1 MSRKTIFL
9 IFIGFILGSG
19 VWFFLSRDFVSE
31 TKTGKSDPILDTTL
45 ENQEKSETEQDNFY
59 ETILFSGAKDAL
71 LQNWGTVK
79 EEKWKIML
87 NNVFWKESI
96 AFQSRKDFLGLSFS
110 KSQNQ
115 NTLRLYDALYDE
127 PLISE
132 GLEVW
137 YFDHNTQKWRS
148 GTLGLVKQIWE
159 ETMTY
164 LPWDH
169 NQYQFE
175 NLTSNS
181 PLCQGKKLCSDLLYS
196 EEMNYEWLHN
206 GYQLSRVVDF
216 WGYGYWFVLRI
227 TKSLVEAKKQ
237 ILSITISKK

>member
-31 TKTGKSDPILDTTL
+31 IKTGKSDPILDTTL
-45 ENQEKSETEQDNFY
+45 EKQEKSETEQDNFY

-71 LQNWGTVK
+71 LQNWWVVK

-87 NNVFWKESI
+87 NNVFWKEI
-96 AFQSRKDFLGLSFS
+96 ITLHSRKDFLGLSFS
-110 KSQNQ
+110 QSQNQ

-137 YFDHNTQKWRS
+137 YFDHNTQKWWS

>member
-19 VWFFLSRDFVSE
+19 VWFFFSHDSVLE
-31 TKTGKSDPILDTTL
+31 TKTGKSDPILDTNL
-45 ENQEKSETEQDNFY
+45 ENQEKSEMEQDEFY
-59 ETILFSGAKDAL
+59 ETMLFSGSKDAL

-96 AFQSRKDFLGLSFS
+96 AFQSRKDFLGLSF
-110 KSQNQ
+110 SQNQ

-181 PLCQGKKLCSDLLYS
+181 PLCQGKKLCLDLLYS

>member
-31 TKTGKSDPILDTTL
+31 TKTGKSDLILDTNL
-45 ENQEKSETEQDNFY
+45 EKQEKSETEQDNFY

-71 LQNWGTVK
+71 LQNWWAVK
-79 EEKWKIML
+79 EAKWKIML
-87 NNVFWKESI
+87 NNLFWKESI

-137 YFDHNTQKWRS
+137 YFDHNTQKWWS

-181 PLCQGKKLCSDLLYS
+181 PLCQGKNRCSDLLYS
-196 EEMNYEWLHN
+196 EKMNYEWLHN

>member
-1 MSRKTIFL
+1 
-9 IFIGFILGSG
+9 
-19 VWFFLSRDFVSE
+19 
-31 TKTGKSDPILDTTL
+31 
-45 ENQEKSETEQDNFY
+45 
-59 ETILFSGAKDAL
+59 
-71 LQNWGTVK
+71 
-79 EEKWKIML
+79 ML

-115 NTLRLYDALYDE
+115 NTLRLYDVLYDE

-169 NQYQFE
+169 NHYQFE

-216 WGYGYWFVLRI
+216 WGYGYWFVLRT

>member
-1 MSRKTIFL
+1 M
-9 IFIGFILGSG
+9 
-19 VWFFLSRDFVSE
+19 
-31 TKTGKSDPILDTTL
+31 
-45 ENQEKSETEQDNFY
+45 EQDEFY
-59 ETILFSGAKDAL
+59 ETILFSGSKDAL
-71 LQNWGTVK
+71 LQNWWVVK

-115 NTLRLYDALYDE
+115 NTLRLYDVLYDE

-169 NQYQFE
+169 NHYQFE

-216 WGYGYWFVLRI
+216 WGYGYWFVLRT

>member
-31 TKTGKSDPILDTTL
+31 TQTGKSDPILDTTL
-45 ENQEKSETEQDNFY
+45 ENQEKSEMEQDEFY
-59 ETILFSGAKDAL
+59 EIMLFSGSKDTL

-216 WGYGYWFVLRI
+216 WGYGYWFVLRT

>member
-9 IFIGFILGSG
+9 IFIGFILGSW

-31 TKTGKSDPILDTTL
+31 TKTGKSDPILDTNL
-45 ENQEKSETEQDNFY
+45 ENQEKSEMEQDEFY
-59 ETILFSGAKDAL
+59 ETMLFSGSKDAL

-79 EEKWKIML
+79 EEKWKIVL
-87 NNVFWKESI
+87 NNVFWKEI
-96 AFQSRKDFLGLSFS
+96 ITLHSRKDFLGLSFS
-110 KSQNQ
+110 QSQ

-181 PLCQGKKLCSDLLYS
+181 PLCHGQKRCSDLLYS
-196 EEMNYEWLHN
+196 EEMNYEGLHN
-206 GYQLSRVVDF
+206 GYQLSRVIDF
-216 WGYGYWFVLRI
+216 WGYGYWFALR
-227 TKSLVEAKKQ
+227 TTNSLAEAKKQ
-237 ILSITISKK
+237 IFSITISKK

>member
-19 VWFFLSRDFVSE
+19 VWFFLSRHFVSE

-45 ENQEKSETEQDNFY
+45 ANQERSETEQDNFY
-59 ETILFSGAKDAL
+59 ETILFSGARDAL
-71 LQNWGTVK
+71 LQNWWVVK

-115 NTLRLYDALYDE
+115 NTLRLYDTLYDD

-137 YFDHNTQKWRS
+137 YFDHNTQKWWS

>member
-45 ENQEKSETEQDNFY
+45 ENQEKSEMEQDNFY
-59 ETILFSGAKDAL
+59 KTILFSGARDAL
-71 LQNWGTVK
+71 LQNWWVVK

-169 NQYQFE
+169 NHYQFE

-196 EEMNYEWLHN
+196 EKMNYEWLHN

>member
-9 IFIGFILGSG
+9 IFIGFILGSR

-45 ENQEKSETEQDNFY
+45 EKQEKSEMEQDEFY
-59 ETILFSGAKDAL
+59 ETMLFSGSKDAL
-71 LQNWGTVK
+71 LQNWWVVK

-206 GYQLSRVVDF
+206 GYQLSRVVNF
-216 WGYGYWFVLRI
+216 WGYGYWFVLRT

>member
-9 IFIGFILGSG
+9 IFIGFILGAG

-45 ENQEKSETEQDNFY
+45 EKQEKQTTEQDDLY
-59 ETILFSGAKDAL
+59 ETILFSGSKDAL

-79 EEKWKIML
+79 EEKWKIMI

-115 NTLRLYDALYDE
+115 NTLWLYDALYDE

-169 NQYQFE
+169 NHYQFE

>member
-19 VWFFLSRDFVSE
+19 VWFFLSRDFVLE

-45 ENQEKSETEQDNFY
+45 ANQERSETEQDNFY
-59 ETILFSGAKDAL
+59 ETILFSGARDAL
-71 LQNWGTVK
+71 LQNWWAVK
-79 EEKWKIML
+79 EAKWKIML

-137 YFDHNTQKWRS
+137 YFDHNTQKWWS

-237 ILSITISKK
+237 ILSITISEK

>member
-31 TKTGKSDPILDTTL
+31 IKTGKSDPILDTTL
-45 ENQEKSETEQDNFY
+45 EKQEKSETEQDNFY
-59 ETILFSGAKDAL
+59 KIILFSGARDAL
-71 LQNWGTVK
+71 LQNWWVVK

-87 NNVFWKESI
+87 NNVFWKEI
-96 AFQSRKDFLGLSFS
+96 ITLHSRKDFLGLSFS

-137 YFDHNTQKWRS
+137 YFDHNTQKWWS

-196 EEMNYEWLHN
+196 EEMNYEWLYN

-237 ILSITISKK
+237 ILSITISEK

>member
-1 MSRKTIFL
+1 MSRKTIFF

-19 VWFFLSRDFVSE
+19 VWFFLSRDFVLE
-31 TKTGKSDPILDTTL
+31 IKTGKSDPILDTTL
-45 ENQEKSETEQDNFY
+45 ENQEKSEMEQDDLY
-59 ETILFSGAKDAL
+59 ETMLFSGSKDVL

-79 EEKWKIML
+79 EEKWKIVL
-87 NNVFWKESI
+87 NNVFWKEI
-96 AFQSRKDFLGLSFS
+96 ITLHSRKDFLGLSFS
-110 KSQNQ
+110 QSQNQ
-115 NTLRLYDALYDE
+115 NTLRLYDTLYDD

-132 GLEVW
+132 GLEIW
-137 YFDHNTQKWRS
+137 YFDRNVQKWRS
-148 GTLGLVKQIWE
+148 GSLGLVKQRWE

-216 WGYGYWFVLRI
+216 WGYGYWFVLRT

>member
-45 ENQEKSETEQDNFY
+45 ENQEKSEMEQDEFY
-59 ETILFSGAKDAL
+59 ETMLFSGSKDAL

-216 WGYGYWFVLRI
+216 WGYGYWFVLRT